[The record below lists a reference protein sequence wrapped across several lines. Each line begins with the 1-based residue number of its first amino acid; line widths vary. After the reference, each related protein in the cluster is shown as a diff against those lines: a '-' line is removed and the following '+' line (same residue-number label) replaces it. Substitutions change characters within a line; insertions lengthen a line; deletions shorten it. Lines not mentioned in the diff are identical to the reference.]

1 VDTRRQRIKYELFDP
16 DQRDSFIQNL
26 LAASPELTTSPQIVE
41 QEEYDE
47 ENGDEEE

>member
-1 VDTRRQRIKYELFDP
+1 MDTRRQRIKYELFDP